1 MNSGKFSLK
10 ARLRS
15 FGHAFRGLSLLIKN
29 EHNSRIHFLAAV
41 IVLIL
46 GFLLKISPQEWALIL
61 IVTGI
66 VFISELFNTAV
77 ENLSDII
84 EPGKSEKIRNIK
96 DYAAAAVF
104 ISALISA
111 LIGAIIFIPK
121 IIALLKET

>member
-1 MNSGKFSLK
+1 MNRGKFSLK

-29 EHNSRIHFLAAV
+29 EHNSRIHLLAAV
-41 IVLIL
+41 IVVTL
-46 GFLLKISPQEWALIL
+46 GFLLKTSPQEWALI
-61 IVTGI
+61 IIAIGI
-66 VFISELFNTAV
+66 VFICELINTSV
-77 ENLSDII
+77 ENISDLI

-111 LIGAIIFIPK
+111 IIGAIIFLPK
-121 IIALLKET
+121 LIDLL

>member
-15 FGHAFRGLSLLIKN
+15 FGYAFRGLSLLIKN

-41 IVLIL
+41 AVVIL

-61 IVTGI
+61 IAIGI
-66 VFISELFNTAV
+66 VFISELINTSV
-77 ENLSDII
+77 EKLSDII
-84 EPGKSEKIRNIK
+84 EPRYSEKIRNIK

-104 ISALISA
+104 ISALVSA
-111 LIGAIIFIPK
+111 IIGAIIFLPK
-121 IIALLKET
+121 LIDLL

>member
-10 ARLRS
+10 ERMRS
-15 FGHAFRGLSLLIKN
+15 FGYAFRGLSLLIKN
-29 EHNSRIHFLAAV
+29 EHNSRIHLLAAV
-41 IVLIL
+41 AVVTL
-46 GFLLKISPQEWALIL
+46 GLLLKISSQEWALIL

-66 VFISELFNTAV
+66 VFISELFNTTV

-111 LIGAIIFIPK
+111 IIGAIIFLPK
-121 IIALLKET
+121 LIDLV